1 MQLTKLKSSRR
12 AIEEW
17 SLSHCSNGSIQ
28 AAQEGHGLPPL
39 QAMLGVFMCG
49 FVLSLQLTELLRWY
63 ATTFRDPMML
73 HPPEWFK
80 AFIYCEAALQLPF
93 FPVAAY
99 AFLKGWCEQHV
110 RTCPMQHFCT
120 AHSVQG
126 WFIYQS

>member
-1 MQLTKLKSSRR
+1 
-12 AIEEW
+12 
-17 SLSHCSNGSIQ
+17 
-28 AAQEGHGLPPL
+28 LPPL
-39 QAMLGVFMCG
+39 QAMLGVILCG